1 MWPDGKL
8 NLSSTGA
15 PAVTAA
21 ASTLDPLSTPST
33 VSRASNRLAST
44 PLGSARA
51 AQAGSKLTRKL
62 GTSSTRLRGARLGAG
77 LTHVPSIPAIDASK
91 AILANPMVPEDRR
104 NCPNCGNPV
113 GRSRNGQPG
122 RTEGFC
128 PKCRNPFSFSPK
140 LQAGD
145 LVGEA
150 IHPRFGIPVYSLY
163 GEHHAP
169 TEGSLKGLDLLV
181 VDIQD
186 IGVRFY
192 TYAATV
198 ALTLEVCG
206 RTGTPVLILDR
217 PNPIGGEIIEGPI
230 RDPALHSAVTS

>member
-1 MWPDGKL
+1 MTTCTQPGCTGSIVDGYCDICGSPATQTPTQTATPGACTQPGCTGTYVDGYCDVCGSPAPDGT
-8 NLSSTGA
+8 SSPSAVTGA
-15 PAVTAA
+15 PPVVHEADPI
-21 ASTLDPLSTPST
+21 STVST

-77 LTHVPSIPAIDASK
+77 LTNVPSIPAIDASK

-128 PKCRNPFSFSPK
+128 PKCRSRFSFAPK
-140 LQAGD
+140 LKDGD
-145 LVGEA
+145 LVGGQYLVRGCLA
-150 IHPRFGIPVYSLY
+150 HGGFGWIYL
-163 GEHHAP
+163 A
-169 TEGSLKGLDLLV
+169 
-181 VDIQD
+181 QD
-186 IGVRFY
+186 KNVS
-192 TYAATV
+192 
-198 ALTLEVCG
+198 
-206 RTGTPVLILDR
+206 D
-217 PNPIGGEIIEGPI
+217 
-230 RDPALHSAVTS
+230 